1 MDKAN
6 EMINKIIREVL
17 TALYQP
23 FGAAVLLTFV
33 AMFVF
38 IYAKEHNWQ
47 KKNLIKKICS
57 IWFSYFKKSDEFRRV
72 FLLLFY
78 STMILFR
85 TIINREIWF
94 DPSIKRN
101 GNKMCKW
108 RKQTKDIN
116 KSGQDTMPIE
126 SYIWK

>member
-47 KKNLIKKICS
+47 KKNLKKKICS

-108 RKQTKDIN
+108 RKQTNDIN

>member
-78 STMILFR
+78 STMILVR

-108 RKQTKDIN
+108 RKQTNDIN

>member
-47 KKNLIKKICS
+47 KKNLIKKNL
-57 IWFSYFKKSDEFRRV
+57 FNMV
-72 FLLLFY
+72 FLF
-78 STMILFR
+78 
-85 TIINREIWF
+85 
-94 DPSIKRN
+94 
-101 GNKMCKW
+101 
-108 RKQTKDIN
+108 
-116 KSGQDTMPIE
+116 
-126 SYIWK
+126 